1 MGNNER
7 TKNLLANAVL
17 ELSNKKPL
25 SDISVSDITDFC
37 GMSRNTF
44 YYHFKDKQE
53 LVFWIY
59 TTFHDKTI
67 NLTVADKKHSNT
79 MELLKYMRKYLSFF
93 RQAFGETG
101 QNCFKTE
108 FQKSM
113 YKDYEY
119 VLGNNYETSDI
130 EAEIKHFIAMYMAHS
145 SVEAFE
151 MLLNIPAQDLEKYVG
166 IYLSLL
172 SNGLSGTIKKL
183 GSEIGAAK

>member
-25 SDISVSDITDFC
+25 SDISVSDITEFC
-37 GMSRNTF
+37 GLSRNTF

-67 NLTVADKKHSNT
+67 NLTAADKKHSNT
-79 MELLKYMRKYLSFF
+79 MELLKYLRKYSSFF
-93 RQAFGETG
+93 RQAFSETG
-101 QNCFKTE
+101 QNCFKGE

-113 YKDYEY
+113 YRDYIY
-119 VLGNNYETSDI
+119 VLSKNYETSDI
-130 EAEIKHFIAMYMAHS
+130 EEQIKSFIAMYMAHS

-151 MLLNIPAQDLEKYVG
+151 MLLGIPPQDLEKYVN

-183 GSEIGAAK
+183 NGENCQPK